1 MICALEA
8 SSVTLTCS
16 YSNTNITTGF
26 WFRLKDKAKWR
37 KEEHPEDLAL
47 DSDYAGRVSY
57 SKLTNFSL
65 TLTITDLRKRD
76 SGKYDLMF
84 ITNKGEKYLSSAG
97 INLTVTDLQVSH
109 DSTRQALTCRT
120 SCLLTPASHRYH
132 WYKNGQYLKK
142 YTANMQPFHVSN
154 DDEGRYSC
162 SFQGYNEIFSPP
174 LCVGRKCWNVTYP
187 EKRVCALEGSSVEL
201 AGSYSHPSDLS
212 VSKVIWYDVL
222 SSKVYQDLRQETQFT
237 NRAEYVQQDRNF
249 NLKMNQLTKKDS
261 GEYRLRFYTNNDKG
275 LSGRPG
281 VVLKVTDLQV
291 RVSESAVESVTLS
304 CITSCTLSNNPT
316 YLWYKNGQP
325 VTNKPT
331 KHNKLYLIS
340 SEDAGTYSCAVTGR
354 EDLRSP
360 EQTVTRGDESSV
372 EVWKLHALWGAV
384 ALVPGLFLSLLITVL
399 CMKRKRGAKRDTDV
413 QIVPSPGDDTY
424 TELNSRTMSPDY
436 DILQNVQSSASGTYT
451 TLNPA
456 TMSSDYDTLRY

>member
-1 MICALEA
+1 MDGEFKMLMMMMMMMMIIIMLLNITVSGSRIQHVNVSCHNEMICALEA

-57 SKLTNFSL
+57 N
-65 TLTITDLRKRD
+65 
-76 SGKYDLMF
+76 
-84 ITNKGEKYLSSAG
+84 
-97 INLTVTDLQVSH
+97 LQVSH